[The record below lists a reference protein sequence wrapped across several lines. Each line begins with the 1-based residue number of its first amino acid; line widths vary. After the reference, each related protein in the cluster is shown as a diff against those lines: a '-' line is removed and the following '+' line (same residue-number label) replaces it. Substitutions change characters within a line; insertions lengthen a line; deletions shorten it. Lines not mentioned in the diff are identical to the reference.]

1 MTSKRFRFNAIMS
14 ALNSSLLT
22 NISFVRPEYFFIS
35 GFSGIPF
42 INYYFVFLVFI
53 YIIAVFG
60 NSFVVVMII
69 SDRSLH
75 TPKYLGI
82 FNLALADFGETNAR
96 IPNLIKTFLFDSQYI
111 SYDACLANM
120 FFVFFFSSVQA
131 LTLVVLAYDRFI
143 AICLPLRYHAIVS
156 NSVMSVVLMG
166 VWSFCTTLIG
176 ITVGLIT
183 RLSFCKT
190 IVVKSY
196 FCDHGPVYTLACND
210 NTVNSVM
217 AKLCTM
223 LFLYAPLIVIT
234 LSYLGILLALSKI
247 TTWTGRL
254 KALKTC
260 VSHLLVVGVF
270 FLPVISTYIAALTFT
285 LNPNARII
293 STSLS
298 SAIPPMLN
306 PMIYVLNTK
315 EFKVFILK
323 MLKQRYNVRP

>member
-1 MTSKRFRFNAIMS
+1 MS
-14 ALNSSLLT
+14 ALNSSSLK

-42 INYYFVFLVFI
+42 INYYYVLVFI

-82 FNLALADFGETNAR
+82 FNLALADIGETNAL

-156 NSVMSVVLMG
+156 NSVMSVVLIG
-166 VWSFCTTLIG
+166 VWTLCTALNST
-176 ITVGLIT
+176 TVALIT

-190 IVVKSY
+190 SVVKSY
-196 FCDHGPVYTLACND
+196 FCDYGPVYTLACND

-217 AKLCTM
+217 AKLCTT
-223 LFLYAPLIVIT
+223 LFVYVPLIAIGV
-234 LSYLGILLALSKI
+234 SYLVILLALSKI

-260 VSHLLVVGVF
+260 ISHLLVVGVF
-270 FLPVISTYIAALTFT
+270 LLPIMSTYISAYITMSPHPNSRIINSLLSNSIPPT
-285 LNPNARII
+285 LNPI
-293 STSLS
+293 
-298 SAIPPMLN
+298 
-306 PMIYVLNTK
+306 IYVLSTK
-315 EFKVFILK
+315 EFKVLILK
-323 MLKQRYNVRP
+323 MLKKRSSVRPQVSAK